1 VQPPSPGVREEENQ
15 SSQVGKPKP
24 PDYHGP
30 PGQEDPDIPDY
41 PRAWF
46 YPILPWGAPVS
57 AFPLDRLRGNKRMI
71 AWELI
76 VLAFCMYNMVEV
88 PYRLF
93 FGMHRDLAGAEEDLG
108 LPVCEWG
115 WKVAID
121 CISYFVF
128 AIDIVFQMHSAFFKR
143 EILELVLHKNRTFS
157 VSHSQSMAKY
167 RTLSCLVC
175 SSDLENYV

>member
-1 VQPPSPGVREEENQ
+1 
-15 SSQVGKPKP
+15 
-24 PDYHGP
+24 
-30 PGQEDPDIPDY
+30 
-41 PRAWF
+41 
-46 YPILPWGAPVS
+46 
-57 AFPLDRLRGNKRMI
+57 MI